1 MTSVRFSADPLIEVD
16 LLRGELCNVRQGS
29 EPSSWSAKCRERT
42 LRFALPQEI
51 RCSALIYSLFRLAG
65 NSTAN
70 RLQRAIGTLSAKFP
84 VFSGISGN
92 WGRRDS
98 FAEASQHSHLIAVS
112 RSLQTPCSKC
122 PEEARNCAIKWPWLS
137 GGRFANRQAPPH
149 VKILLFLARL
159 MLGL

>member
-1 MTSVRFSADPLIEVD
+1 MQCPTRVRCGS
-16 LLRGELCNVRQGS
+16 RNV
-29 EPSSWSAKCRERT
+29 PSSWSAKCRERT

-51 RCSALIYSLFRLAG
+51 CCSALIYSLFRLAG

-70 RLQRAIGTLSAKFP
+70 PLQRAIGTLSAKFL

-92 WGRRDS
+92 WGRRDF

-137 GGRFANRQAPPH
+137 GGRFREPSGSASRQDLAVSCTIDVGLMMAPRITSRFSRP
-149 VKILLFLARL
+149 A
-159 MLGL
+159 